1 MSYYDIKIDLFEGPL
16 DLLLYLVQKQELD
29 PTQISIVDIADP
41 FIAII
46 EKQGVS
52 DLGAAA
58 EFLVM
63 ASRLMALKVKELLPK
78 EEEAEKEDLEFDVE
92 REELIKQMMEYRLF
106 KEASFSMQELE
117 ECHFGTLGR
126 GRSETLKSDIKEEE
140 EEAGVFELYQSF
152 LGVLRK
158 QVNEAIHTIEVD
170 HVTIED
176 CQQSIESQL
185 ALEGRALFSEL
196 LGGRPDLLVASV
208 TFMALLEMVKLDQ
221 VLVRQNSVFDE
232 MRVYRRKDNLEFSNE
247 MISSESYFSKENLK
261 EDLAGFIRSRGAP
274 SSKSGPALHE
284 VLKNFT
290 NKSIKGQEI
299 NEQELTWAVSG
310 EAPAFLD
317 LEYWMKLQRDEFL
330 ARLANRKKDSIKDRK
345 KKMSAKAKLR
355 SLLQLNGDFKQTNV
369 FFKKKSLP
377 LFKNNNRIFS
387 FRCFKRPL
395 ISTKRGLIR

>member
-1 MSYYDIKIDLFEGPL
+1 MSYYDVKIDLFEGPL

-41 FIAII
+41 FIQII

-78 EEEAEKEDLEFDVE
+78 DDDNEDDLLELDVE

-106 KEASFSMQELE
+106 KEASVSMQELE
-117 ECHFGTLGR
+117 EEHFGTLGR
-126 GRSETLKSDIKEEE
+126 GRSETLKSEKKEDE
-140 EEAGVFELYQSF
+140 EEAGIFELYQCF
-152 LGVLRK
+152 LNVLRK

-221 VLVRQNSVFDE
+221 VVVRQNTVFDE
-232 MRVYRRKDNLEFSNE
+232 LRVYRRKDNLDFSSE
-247 MISSESYFSKENLK
+247 MISSEKVFTKESLK
-261 EDLAGFIRSRGAP
+261 SDLASFVRERGAP

-290 NKSIKGQEI
+290 NKSLGGQSI

-317 LEYWMKLQRDEFL
+317 LEYWMKLQREEFL
-330 ARLANRKKDSIKDRK
+330 SKLASRKKESIKVRRE
-345 KKMSAKAKLR
+345 KLR
-355 SLLQLNGDFKQTNV
+355 IKAELLKVLRKPSKRTLIVSKKN
-369 FFKKKSLP
+369 KKSFP
-377 LFKNNNRIFS
+377 SKGK
-387 FRCFKRPL
+387 FRQVPTFL
-395 ISTKRGLIR
+395 N